1 MPSFKPLPATRA
13 TGAARTTCAA
23 RTTRR
28 AANPCRRLLLS
39 LAVSAA
45 VFGASAAQA
54 EIHIG
59 VILSTTGPAAS
70 LGVPAE
76 MAIKLWPA
84 ELAGEKL
91 RLTLLNDGSDPTGA
105 SKNAAKLITEDKVD
119 AIIGASVTP
128 PSLAVV
134 EVAGQARVPVIS
146 LAGGGAIVMPQ
157 EGVRKWAF
165 KLSPTEPI
173 SATMVMDHL
182 LAHKGKTIAFIG
194 SANSYGEG
202 FIKAAEAIAAAK
214 GIKLVATERN
224 NPTDQSVTAQVIK
237 LMAAN
242 PDAVYIF
249 AAGTPGALPHA
260 ELVKRGYKGL
270 IYQTQGVANNDFLRV
285 GGKDLEGGFMTVAPV
300 LVAEQLPDSN
310 ATKKAGLD
318 FVQRFEA
325 KYGAGSRSLFAA
337 TAWDA
342 LGMMQVA
349 AREALK
355 KAKPGTPEFR
365 SALRDALEGLRDY
378 PGSQAVFTM
387 SPTDHNGVDGRSQVM
402 VKIEGGT
409 WKLQP

>member
-1 MPSFKPLPATRA
+1 MPIRPLRPQHALPHRS
-13 TGAARTTCAA
+13 RPSY
-23 RTTRR
+23 RPSR
-28 AANPCRRLLLS
+28 RRLLVA
-39 LAVSAA
+39 LAAA
-45 VFGASAAQA
+45 GTLLGAAAAQA

-91 RLTLLNDGSDPTGA
+91 RLTILNDGSDPTGA

-182 LAHKGKTIAFIG
+182 LAQKGKTIAFIG
-194 SANSYGEG
+194 AANSYGEG
-202 FIKAAEAIAAAK
+202 FIKAAEAIATAK
-214 GIKLVATERN
+214 GVRLLATERY

-237 LMAAN
+237 LMATN

-249 AAGTPGALPHA
+249 SSGTPGALPHA

-285 GGKDLEGGFMTVAPV
+285 GGKDLEGGYMTVAPV
-300 LVAEQLPDSN
+300 LVAEQLPEGN
-310 ATKKAGLD
+310 PTKKAGLD

-325 KYGAGSRSLFAA
+325 RYGAGSRSLFAA

-365 SALRDALEGLRDY
+365 SALRDALEALRDY